1 MMRDT
6 PPLFT
11 YGTGV
16 SLRTPE
22 RRASRLSLLL
32 ALLLMAALVAAVALA
47 AYLWLTTADYAVL
60 LPNLR
65 RLVGSLFSTT

>member
-1 MMRDT
+1 MRET

-22 RRASRLSLLL
+22 RRASSRLALLIAGLLL
-32 ALLLMAALVAAVALA
+32 ATALVAGLALA
-47 AYLWLTTADYAVL
+47 AFLWLATADYAAMLNGAREL
-60 LPNLR
+60 LASHLS
-65 RLVGSLFSTT
+65 V